1 MPCRAR
7 SFRMHDKAV
16 VMITSE
22 LYWVETPW
30 SGRLAIT
37 PRPRGGDWLEDEVS
51 AWRNA
56 TVRVVVSLL
65 TPQEVEELD
74 LVREGDLC
82 RQEGLEF
89 LSFPIEDRQVPTS
102 RKGVEALIESL
113 AGRLQEGKN
122 VAIHCRQGVGRAG
135 LIAASVLSL
144 GGDSVDQVLQA
155 LTKARRCAV
164 PETPEQRK
172 WIEDFVRSR
181 PVAPGKV

>member
-1 MPCRAR
+1 
-7 SFRMHDKAV
+7 
-16 VMITSE
+16 MITSE

-30 SGRLAIT
+30 LGRIAIM

-51 AWRNA
+51 GWRNA
-56 TVRVVVSLL
+56 GVHVVLSLL
-65 TPQEVEELD
+65 TPEEVEELD
-74 LVREGDLC
+74 LMREGDLC
-82 RQEGLEF
+82 RREGLEF

-102 RKGVEALIESL
+102 RNTVETLIESL
-113 AGRLQEGKN
+113 ARKLQEGKN

-135 LIAASVLSL
+135 LVAASVLSL

-155 LTKARRCAV
+155 LTKARHCAV

-172 WIEDFVRSR
+172 WVEDFARSR